1 MGPPIHCTNRL
12 TDQGGRLALRPD
24 QPNGS
29 DSPAAAPASEDAPA
43 ISAPGA
49 ATPPHQHGCDEVV
62 LCESGL
68 GELHIDSEVHR
79 FGAGQTVVLPRGR
92 VHQIFS
98 VGPMPLEILGIFPQT
113 PVEAFLPDGQPIEL
127 PWRS

>member
-1 MGPPIHCTNRL
+1 MYVIEQQRPEPTPIEGIGHATWAG
-12 TDQGGRLALRPD
+12 TDEGLAQLSLWR
-24 QPNGS
+24 QS
-29 DSPAAAPASEDAPA
+29 LAA
-43 ISAPGA
+43 GA
-49 ATPPHQHGCDEVV
+49 ATPPHSHACDEVV

-113 PVEAFLPDGQPIEL
+113 PVEAFLPDGQVIEL